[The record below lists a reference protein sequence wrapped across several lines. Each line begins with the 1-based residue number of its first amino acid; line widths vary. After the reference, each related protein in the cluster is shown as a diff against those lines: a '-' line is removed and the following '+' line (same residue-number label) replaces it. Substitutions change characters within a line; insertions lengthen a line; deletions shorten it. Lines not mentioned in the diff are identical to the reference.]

1 MRPLPARKAR
11 NDMYFRKPSGRSI
24 TFGSAN
30 RSSATVGATSGS
42 PRTVVAGGVGSSSAG
57 GCPVEAGHEDAGHE
71 GRGVH
76 QEPDQGRQDTFPQA
90 RQDRPGEC
98 EEYPPV
104 HGGRAEEI
112 TDGSHCLLTPK
123 DVREKG
129 FTFSTRRK
137 HDWYDADEV
146 DAFLDLVEQ
155 TIKELGRYPALLEM
169 DKQTLQAENTRL
181 LLRLN
186 QKKPRTHAHPKHI
199 RKHHQRHT
207 KHQPQNTSTTNNR
220 KHKP

>member
-1 MRPLPARKAR
+1 M
-11 NDMYFRKPSGRSI
+11 
-24 TFGSAN
+24 
-30 RSSATVGATSGS
+30 
-42 PRTVVAGGVGSSSAG
+42 
-57 GCPVEAGHEDAGHE
+57 
-71 GRGVH
+71 
-76 QEPDQGRQDTFPQA
+76 
-90 RQDRPGEC
+90 
-98 EEYPPV
+98 
-104 HGGRAEEI
+104 